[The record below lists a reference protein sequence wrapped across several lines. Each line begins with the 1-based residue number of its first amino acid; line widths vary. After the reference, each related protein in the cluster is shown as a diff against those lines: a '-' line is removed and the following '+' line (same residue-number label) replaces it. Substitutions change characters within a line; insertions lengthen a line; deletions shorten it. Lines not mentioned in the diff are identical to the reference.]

1 MRKLFFVFAFMAMMV
16 SVSSVKAD
24 NYFVNDN
31 AIEDLFAASEDMT
44 TEIADLSNPL
54 LTSSVMGTKA
64 TANQTVGGFLLRA
77 YFCGFVALHR
87 SYMGTGGKTLW
98 YYYFCI
104 PIVGPCVN
112 YVDFFWVLF
121 KGSEAMNKYKDNPK
135 FIVWKS

>member
-31 AIEDLFAASEDMT
+31 AIEDLFATSEDQTAEML
-44 TEIADLSNPL
+44 DLSNPL

-64 TANQTVGGFLLRA
+64 AANQTVVGFLLRS
-77 YFCGFVALHR
+77 YFCGFIALHR

-104 PIVGPCVN
+104 PVVGGVVN
-112 YVDFFWVLF
+112 FVDFCWVLF
-121 KGSEAMNKYKDNPK
+121 KGSDAMNKYKDNPK